1 MVDTG
6 YASFSATVDK
16 TNRVL
21 REIEEELG
29 WPKERR
35 AQSYAALRVVLHA
48 VRDRLTVDEA
58 AQVAAQLPL
67 LIRGVYYDG
76 WDPSRVPQ
84 KMSSEEFFQRIRR
97 DFRYDV
103 EGGVS
108 AVIGAVTRSLR
119 HHVTDGEWQDITS
132 SLPRELS
139 TLLA

>member
-6 YASFSATVDK
+6 LPAFSATLEK

-35 AQSYAALRVVLHA
+35 NQSYAALRIVLHA

-84 KMSSEEFFQRIRR
+84 KMDSPEFFERIRTE
-97 DFRYDV
+97 FRYDV
-103 EGGVS
+103 EGGVA
-108 AVIGAVTRSLR
+108 AVVGAVMRALR
-119 HHVTDGEWQDITS
+119 HHITDGEWEDITS
-132 SLPRELS
+132 SMPRELS
-139 TLLA
+139 SLLG